1 MVLPGCL
8 IGLYATSANDIVVNN
23 LKDAYADYFTVGCA
37 INMANLNSSQQIAL
51 ITSNFNSITAENDM
65 KPQPTEPV
73 EGQWNWESA
82 DKIAN
87 FARANKIGLRGHC
100 LVWHA
105 PNSGLDV
112 P

>member
-1 MVLPGCL
+1 MPGDILSTNVAGGFTGCL

-37 INMANLNSSQQIAL
+37 INMANLNSPQQLAL

-73 EGQWNWESA
+73 EGQWNWEA
-82 DKIAN
+82 LI
-87 FARANKIGLRGHC
+87 R
-100 LVWHA
+100 
-105 PNSGLDV
+105 
-112 P
+112 

>member
-1 MVLPGCL
+1 MKNLKQLPGDILSTNVAGGFTGCL

-37 INMANLNSSQQIAL
+37 INMANLNSPQQMAL

-73 EGQWNWESA
+73 EGQWNWENA

-87 FARANKIGLRGHC
+87 FARHHNR
-100 LVWHA
+100 
-105 PNSGLDV
+105 
-112 P
+112 